1 MAAQTAFAQESAPS
15 PQGDPDAPFEAAEE
29 SDPVAPADESGA
41 MKPFNV
47 GKRTEFACA
56 EVAMDRNGGTARHE
70 ITLGKKRVERC
81 LLEKVGTRL
90 HECKKF
96 KYKRAAVDLQGVVWM
111 YSQEGPV
118 KFWLDKNAQLATED
132 ISTVE
137 GRGAVTFTFPDN
149 EYKYLCRPFR

>member
-1 MAAQTAFAQESAPS
+1 M
-15 PQGDPDAPFEAAEE
+15 
-29 SDPVAPADESGA
+29 
-41 MKPFNV
+41 
-47 GKRTEFACA
+47 
-56 EVAMDRNGGTARHE
+56 
-70 ITLGKKRVERC
+70 ERC

-137 GRGAVTFTFPDN
+137 GKGAVTFTFPDN
-149 EYKYLCRPFR
+149 DYKYLCRPFR